1 MQTVCRRLY
10 NNSSVAVTETRYIE
24 GQGRYA
30 LAEMVGRGGFATV
43 WRARSLKGVLRG
55 KDVAVKVIPVYSAG
69 ERSRALREGQ
79 IAEGLRHKNIVE
91 TLEVIPG
98 DHEIYL
104 VTEYVNGMPLDEA
117 AKSYTVDEIVN
128 SLTQILEALVYAH
141 AQGIIHRDIKPQN
154 ALVDARGRV
163 KLTDF
168 GVAFRAGDTRLT
180 RVGFAVGTPGYIAP
194 EILDGVDPTALTDI
208 YAVGATART
217 LLAHQPYEPTPRLKE
232 FVDRATSPN
241 PAHRPQSA
249 WAAVKLL
256 TGRKAPRGSV
266 SPALRE
272 GTERLPEGLKDG
284 ALRLV
289 NGVAAG
295 WLGYLLA
302 AQILP
307 DGAQAAGVAAGL
319 GVLAYL
325 LPRLG
330 ALGVIVAL
338 GALLIRNGVGVG
350 LSAIL
355 PFLGGV
361 WVLGAGSANADVK
374 KLPLGPAL
382 AVSLAILAILLGLGT
397 LLGSA
402 LVAAV
407 PLLFGALMR
416 PLGACL
422 SAAAGALTLICYD
435 LTVRNGV
442 FFNGDAY
449 AQLPYSGARL
459 DVLPIT
465 SGVGVV
471 LEYAQGY
478 LQYFP
483 KLPLFIQ
490 LWAAIAGVVAVG
502 EWTGKWVVGLAVA
515 VAGGALGYAL
525 VLSPKAPPGTLAS
538 DMISL
543 GLAAIM
549 YGVIRY
555 LAMRVRG

>member
-1 MQTVCRRLY
+1 MLTYTIAYQ
-10 NNSSVAVTETRYIE
+10 VTETRYIE
-24 GQGRYA
+24 GEGRYA

-43 WRARSLKGVLRG
+43 WRARSLKGYLRG
-55 KDVAVKVIPVYSAG
+55 NDVAVKIIPVYSAG

-104 VTEYVNGMPLDEA
+104 VTEYVRGMPLDEA
-117 AKSYTVDEIVN
+117 AKGYDVDEIVD

-141 AQGIIHRDIKPQN
+141 GQGIIHRDIKPQN

-168 GVAFRAGDTRLT
+168 GVAFRDGDTRLT

-194 EILDGVDPTALTDI
+194 EILDGADPTALTDI

-217 LLAHQPYEPTPRLKE
+217 LLASQPYEPTPRLKE

-266 SPALRE
+266 SPALGK
-272 GTERLPEGLKDG
+272 GTERLPEGLKEG

-289 NGVAAG
+289 NGLAAG

-302 AQILP
+302 DRILA
-307 DGAQAAGVAAGL
+307 DGAQAVGFAAGL

-338 GALLIRNGVGVG
+338 AVLLIRSGAG
-350 LSAIL
+350 LGFSAL
-355 PFLGGV
+355 APLLGGV
-361 WVLGAGSANADVK
+361 WVMGAGSANADVK

-382 AVSLAILAILLGLGT
+382 AVPLALLFGLGSLLGT
-397 LLGSA
+397 T

-422 SAAAGALTLICYD
+422 SAAAGAFTLICYD
-435 LTVRNGV
+435 LTVSNG
-442 FFNGDAY
+442 FFADGSPY
-449 AQLPYSGARL
+449 AELPFSGAKL
-459 DVLPIT
+459 DVLPT
-465 SGVGVV
+465 ALGVGGV
-471 LEYAQGY
+471 LDYSQGY

-483 KLPLFIQ
+483 KLPLLLL
-490 LWAAIAGVVAVG
+490 LWAAMAGVVSLA
-502 EWTGKWVVGLAVA
+502 EWAGRPLVGLAAA
-515 VAGGALGYAL
+515 VGGGIAGYAL
-525 VLSPKAPPGTLAS
+525 LVSPKAPPGTLAS

-543 GLAAIM
+543 GLAAII
-549 YGVIRY
+549 YGVLRH
-555 LAMRVRG
+555 LASRVRG